1 MSCYQ
6 TPLGEKTLLLW
17 SLTTFSYMLLLDS
30 LEQNYKLIRRKFKPY
45 LHNRQLK
52 EVFFFSSHKF
62 VARDRRLSTI
72 EGIH

>member
-1 MSCYQ
+1 
-6 TPLGEKTLLLW
+6 
-17 SLTTFSYMLLLDS
+17 MLLLDS
-30 LEQNYKLIRRKFKPY
+30 LELNYKLIRRKFKPY

-52 EVFFFSSHKF
+52 EELTIFFSSHKF